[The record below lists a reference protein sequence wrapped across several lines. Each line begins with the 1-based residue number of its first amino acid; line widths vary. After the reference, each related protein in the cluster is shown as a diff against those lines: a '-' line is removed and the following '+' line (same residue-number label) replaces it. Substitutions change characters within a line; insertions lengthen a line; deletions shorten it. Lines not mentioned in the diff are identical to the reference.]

1 MTQKKRK
8 VCIVHYNTPELLR
21 ACILSFMKQGT
32 EWHFIIFDNSDQR
45 PVTMEMLSE
54 WGLTQTKS
62 VFGIIDNT
70 QGQIIDFDKELAR
83 WPSKRTDAERRTAN
97 FGSAKHMMSVEWL
110 IWNTKE
116 PFVLCDSDI
125 LLKRPVDDLYDE
137 TVTAIGY
144 IDQGWNNPHGIKRL
158 WPMLCWINAPECRRL
173 GIHYYDGS
181 RCWGINSD
189 HPHGTWYDT
198 GAAFLE
204 DIRANKEATLRT
216 FTDATERFEHL
227 WSGSWNKD
235 KEKEWQRWL
244 NEHAGLWHLTPR
256 QKGIDDVAICVI
268 ARMEHDYLFEFVE
281 HYIGLGVS
289 KIFIYD
295 NGRGD
300 EPVPQITRAQVEVIN
315 WRDRE
320 AGQNAAYNDCYQKH
334 GYDYGWIGFLDADE
348 FVRLSDRHK
357 DIATYLKDVG
367 GHADVVLLNWRIMT
381 DNGLIHKDA
390 RPIQQRF
397 TQPMLPLDKRVKFTD
412 IPENDHVKAFVRG
425 GIERLKFA
433 DTPHCPTKPADMIA
447 VNSNG
452 ERVKLSAFTPFQH
465 RYAWIDHYHTKTAEE
480 FLGKCR
486 RGFPLGA
493 HYEETY
499 RRQAVDF
506 FFKINERTP
515 EKGALLRD
523 ILLTI
528 PNTERIMEHVTKI
541 PETGNQVKLIAERG
555 YLLKSKV
562 SGKTYEEISTCDM
575 KRWEVIEDPD
585 YVKKAAAEP
594 QPTEKADGKPQTRKR
609 TSNKSKK

>member
-21 ACILSFMKQGT
+21 ACLLSFMKQGA
-32 EWHFIIFDNSDQR
+32 EWNFVIFDNSNQK

-54 WGLTQTKS
+54 WELARTDNT
-62 VFGIIDNT
+62 FGIIDNT
-70 QGQIIDFDKELAR
+70 QGQIIDFDKELAK

-97 FGSAKHMMSVEWL
+97 FGSAKHMMSVDWL

-137 TVTAIGY
+137 SVTAIGC

-158 WPMLCWINAPECRRL
+158 LPMLCYINAPECRRL
-173 GIHYYDGS
+173 NIHFYDGS

-204 DIRANKEATLRT
+204 DIRANKDATLRT

-256 QKGIDDVAICVI
+256 QRGINDVAICVI

-281 HYIGLGVS
+281 YYIGLGVK

-357 DIATYLKDVG
+357 DITAYLKDIG

-390 RPIQQRF
+390 RPVQQRF

-452 ERVKLSAFTPFQH
+452 ERAKLSAFTPFQH

-480 FLGKCR
+480 FLGKCL

-515 EKGALLRD
+515 EKEALLRD

-541 PETGNQVKLIAERG
+541 PETGNQVKLVAERG

-562 SGKTYEEISTCDM
+562 SGKTYQEISTCDV
-575 KRWEVIEDPD
+575 KRWEVIENADAPKAEGESKPKTTKRANRKE
-585 YVKKAAAEP
+585 KK
-594 QPTEKADGKPQTRKR
+594 
-609 TSNKSKK
+609 

>member
-21 ACILSFMKQGT
+21 ACLLSFMKQGT
-32 EWHFIIFDNSDQR
+32 EWHFVIFDNSNQR

-54 WGLTQTKS
+54 WELTQTDS
-62 VFGIIDNT
+62 TFGIIDNT
-70 QGQIIDFDKELAR
+70 QGQIIDFDKELAK

-97 FGSAKHMMSVEWL
+97 FGSAKHMMSVDWL

-137 TVTAIGY
+137 SVTAIGF

-189 HPHGTWYDT
+189 HNHGTWYDT

-256 QKGIDDVAICVI
+256 QRGINDVAICVI

-281 HYIGLGVS
+281 HYIGLGVK

-381 DNGLIHKDA
+381 DSGLIHKDA
-390 RPIQQRF
+390 RPVQQRF

-425 GIERLKFA
+425 GIERLKFS

-452 ERVKLSAFTPFQH
+452 ERAKLSAFTPFQH

-480 FLGKCR
+480 FLCKCR

-506 FFKINERTP
+506 FFKINEQTP
-515 EKGALLRD
+515 EKEAMLRD

-541 PETGNQVKLIAERG
+541 PETGNQVKLTAEKG
-555 YLLKSKV
+555 YLLKSKK
-562 SGKTYEEISTCDM
+562 SGKTYREIETLDL
-575 KRWEVIEDPD
+575 KRWEVIPD
-585 YVKKAAAEP
+585 ADATSTVAAE
-594 QPTEKADGKPQTRKR
+594 TESKPKTTKRANRKGK
-609 TSNKSKK
+609 

>member
-1 MTQKKRK
+1 M
-8 VCIVHYNTPELLR
+8 
-21 ACILSFMKQGT
+21 
-32 EWHFIIFDNSDQR
+32 
-45 PVTMEMLSE
+45 
-54 WGLTQTKS
+54 
-62 VFGIIDNT
+62 
-70 QGQIIDFDKELAR
+70 
-83 WPSKRTDAERRTAN
+83 
-97 FGSAKHMMSVEWL
+97 
-110 IWNTKE
+110 
-116 PFVLCDSDI
+116 LCDSDI

-137 TVTAIGY
+137 GVTAIGC

-158 WPMLCWINAPECRRL
+158 LPMLCYINAPECRRL

-256 QKGIDDVAICVI
+256 QRGINDVAICVI

-281 HYIGLGVS
+281 HYIGLGVK

-300 EPVPQITRAQVEVIN
+300 EPVPQITRAQVEVVN

-334 GYDYGWIGFLDADE
+334 GYEYGWIGFLDADE
-348 FVRLSDRHK
+348 FVRLGDRHK

-390 RPIQQRF
+390 RPVQQRF

-452 ERVKLSAFTPFQH
+452 ERAKLSAFTPFQH

-499 RRQAVDF
+499 RRQAVDL

-515 EKGALLRD
+515 EKEALLRD

-541 PETGNQVKLIAERG
+541 PEGGNQVKLVAERG

-562 SGKTYEEISTCDM
+562 SGKTYQEISTCDM
-575 KRWEVIEDPD
+575 KRWEVIENADAPKAEGEKKHKT
-585 YVKKAAAEP
+585 KKA
-594 QPTEKADGKPQTRKR
+594 
-609 TSNKSKK
+609 KK

>member
-1 MTQKKRK
+1 MNNRK
-8 VCIVHYNTPELLR
+8 TICIVHYNTPELTK
-21 ACILSFMKQGT
+21 AAILSIRKQGG
-32 EWHFIIFDNSDQR
+32 EDYKIVIFDNSDKR
-45 PVTMEMLSE
+45 PFIGCAEM
-54 WGLTQTKS
+54 GDVIKY
-62 VFGIIDNT
+62 DNT
-70 QGQIIDFDKELAR
+70 KGKLVDFDAELAK

-110 IWNTKE
+110 LQNME
-116 PFVLCDSDI
+116 GPFMLCDSDI
-125 LLKRPVDDLYDE
+125 LLKRPVDDLFDE
-137 TVTAIGY
+137 SVTAIGF

-189 HPHGTWYDT
+189 HQHGTWYDT

-256 QKGIDDVAICVI
+256 QRGINDVAICVI

-281 HYIGLGVS
+281 HYIGLGVK

-357 DIATYLKDVG
+357 DIVTYLKDVG

-381 DNGLIHKDA
+381 DSGLTHKDA
-390 RPIQQRF
+390 RPVQQRF

-412 IPENDHVKAFVRG
+412 TPENDHVKAFVRG

-452 ERVKLSAFTPFQH
+452 ERAKLSAFTPFQH

-515 EKGALLRD
+515 EKEDLLRD

-541 PETGNQVKLIAERG
+541 QETGNQVKLVAERG

-562 SGKTYEEISTCDM
+562 SGKTYQEISTCDM
-575 KRWEVIEDPD
+575 KRWEVIPD
-585 YVKKAAAEP
+585 AETESKPKTTKRANRKEKK
-594 QPTEKADGKPQTRKR
+594 
-609 TSNKSKK
+609 

>member
-21 ACILSFMKQGT
+21 ACLLSFMKQGT
-32 EWHFIIFDNSDQR
+32 EWHFVIFDNSNQR

-54 WGLTQTKS
+54 WELTQTDS
-62 VFGIIDNT
+62 TFGIIDNT
-70 QGQIIDFDKELAR
+70 QGQIIDFDKELAK

-97 FGSAKHMMSVEWL
+97 FGSAKHMMSVDWL

-137 TVTAIGY
+137 SVTAIGC

-158 WPMLCWINAPECRRL
+158 RPMLCYINAPECRRL
-173 GIHYYDGS
+173 NIHFYDGS
-181 RCWGINSD
+181 RCWGINSN

-216 FTDATERFEHL
+216 FNNEEERYEHL
-227 WSGSWNKD
+227 WSGSWNKN

-256 QKGIDDVAICVI
+256 QRGINDVAICVI

-281 HYIGLGVS
+281 HYIGLGVK

-300 EPVPQITRAQVEVIN
+300 EPVPQITRAQVEVVN

-381 DNGLIHKDA
+381 DNGLIHKDT
-390 RPIQQRF
+390 RPVQQRF

-452 ERVKLSAFTPFQH
+452 ERAKLSAFAPFQH

-515 EKGALLRD
+515 EKEALLRD

-541 PETGNQVKLIAERG
+541 PETGNQVKLVAERG

-562 SGKTYEEISTCDM
+562 SGKTYQEISTCDM
-575 KRWEVIEDPD
+575 KRWEVIENADAPKAEGEKKPKT
-585 YVKKAAAEP
+585 KKA
-594 QPTEKADGKPQTRKR
+594 
-609 TSNKSKK
+609 KK

>member
-1 MTQKKRK
+1 MNNRK
-8 VCIVHYNTPELLR
+8 TICIVHYNTPELTR
-21 ACILSFMKQGT
+21 AAVLSIRKHGG
-32 EWHFIIFDNSDQR
+32 EDYKIVIFDNSDKR
-45 PVTMEMLSE
+45 PFFGCAEM
-54 WGLTQTKS
+54 GDYIKC
-62 VFGIIDNT
+62 DNT
-70 QGQIIDFDKELAR
+70 QGQIIDFDKELAK

-97 FGSAKHMMSVEWL
+97 FGSAKHMMSVDWL

-137 TVTAIGY
+137 SVTAIGC

-158 WPMLCWINAPECRRL
+158 LPMLCYINAPECRRL
-173 GIHYYDGS
+173 NIHFYDGS

-189 HPHGTWYDT
+189 NNHGTWYDT

-216 FTDATERFEHL
+216 FNNEEERYEHL

-235 KEKEWQRWL
+235 KEWQRWL

-256 QKGIDDVAICVI
+256 QRGINDVAICVI

-281 HYIGLGVS
+281 HYIGLGVK
-289 KIFIYD
+289 KIFVYD

-397 TQPMLPLDKRVKFTD
+397 TRPMLPLDKRVKFTD

-425 GIERLKFA
+425 GIECLKFA

-452 ERVKLSAFTPFQH
+452 ERAKLSAFTPFQH

-506 FFKINERTP
+506 FFKINERTT
-515 EKGALLRD
+515 EKEALLRD

-541 PETGNQVKLIAERG
+541 PETGNQVKLVAERG

-562 SGKTYEEISTCDM
+562 SGKTYQEISTCDM
-575 KRWEVIEDPD
+575 KRWEVIENADAPKAEGEKKPKT
-585 YVKKAAAEP
+585 KKA
-594 QPTEKADGKPQTRKR
+594 
-609 TSNKSKK
+609 KK

>member
-1 MTQKKRK
+1 MTKKKRK

-21 ACILSFMKQGT
+21 ACMLSFMKQGT
-32 EWHFIIFDNSDQR
+32 EWHFVIFDNSNQR

-54 WGLTQTKS
+54 WELTQTDS
-62 VFGIIDNT
+62 TFGIIDNT
-70 QGQIIDFDKELAR
+70 QGQIIDFDKELAK

-97 FGSAKHMMSVEWL
+97 FGSAKHMMSVDWL

-137 TVTAIGY
+137 SVTAIGF

-158 WPMLCWINAPECRRL
+158 WPMLCYINAPECRRL

-189 HPHGTWYDT
+189 HNHGTWYDT

-204 DIRANKEATLRT
+204 DIMGNKEATLRT
-216 FTDATERFEHL
+216 FTNATERFEHL

-244 NEHAGLWHLTPR
+244 NEHACLWHLTPR
-256 QKGIDDVAICVI
+256 QRGINDVAICVI

-281 HYIGLGVS
+281 HYIGLGVK

-300 EPVPQITRAQVEVIN
+300 EPVPQITRAKVEIIN

-381 DNGLIHKDA
+381 DSGLIHKDA
-390 RPIQQRF
+390 RPVQQRF

-425 GIERLKFA
+425 GIDRLKFS

-452 ERVKLSAFTPFQH
+452 ERAKLSSFTPFQH

-499 RRQAVDF
+499 RRQAFDF

-515 EKGALLRD
+515 EKEALLRD

-541 PETGNQVKLIAERG
+541 PETGNQVKLVAERG

-562 SGKTYEEISTCDM
+562 SGKTYQEISTCDI
-575 KRWEVIEDPD
+575 KRWDVIPD
-585 YVKKAAAEP
+585 ADTTSTVAAE
-594 QPTEKADGKPQTRKR
+594 TESKPKTTKRANRKGK
-609 TSNKSKK
+609 

>member
-1 MTQKKRK
+1 MTKKKRK

-21 ACILSFMKQGT
+21 ACMLSFMKQGT
-32 EWHFIIFDNSDQR
+32 EWHFVIFDNSNQR

-54 WGLTQTKS
+54 WELTQTDS
-62 VFGIIDNT
+62 TFGIIDNT
-70 QGQIIDFDKELAR
+70 QGQIIDFDKELAK

-97 FGSAKHMMSVEWL
+97 FGSAKHMMSVDWL

-137 TVTAIGY
+137 SVTAIGF

-158 WPMLCWINAPECRRL
+158 WPMLCYINAPECRRL

-189 HPHGTWYDT
+189 HNHGTWYDT

-204 DIRANKEATLRT
+204 DIMGNKEATLRT
-216 FTDATERFEHL
+216 FTNATERFEHL

-244 NEHAGLWHLTPR
+244 NEHACLWHLTPR
-256 QKGIDDVAICVI
+256 QRGINDVAICVI

-281 HYIGLGVS
+281 HYIGLGVK

-381 DNGLIHKDA
+381 DSGLIHKDA

-425 GIERLKFA
+425 GIDRLKFS

-452 ERVKLSAFTPFQH
+452 ERAKLSSFTPFQH

-499 RRQAVDF
+499 RRQAFDF

-515 EKGALLRD
+515 EKEALLRD

-541 PETGNQVKLIAERG
+541 PETGNQVKLVAERG

-562 SGKTYEEISTCDM
+562 SGKTYQEISTCDI
-575 KRWEVIEDPD
+575 KRWDVIPD
-585 YVKKAAAEP
+585 ADTTSTVAAE
-594 QPTEKADGKPQTRKR
+594 TESKPKTTKRANRKGK
-609 TSNKSKK
+609 

>member
-1 MTQKKRK
+1 MKQKT
-8 VCIVHYNTPELLR
+8 VAIVHYNTPDLLR
-21 ACILSFMKQGT
+21 ACLLSFMKQGT
-32 EWHFIIFDNSDQR
+32 EWHFVIFENSNQR

-54 WGLTQTKS
+54 WELTQTDS
-62 VFGIIDNT
+62 TFDIIDNT
-70 QGQIIDFDKELAR
+70 QGQIIDFEKELAK

-97 FGSAKHMMSVEWL
+97 FGSAKHMMSVDWL

-137 TVTAIGY
+137 SVTAIGF

-189 HPHGTWYDT
+189 HNHGTWYDT

-256 QKGIDDVAICVI
+256 QRGINDVAICVI
-268 ARMEHDYLFEFVE
+268 ARMEHDYFFEFVE
-281 HYIGLGVS
+281 HYIGLGVK

-381 DNGLIHKDA
+381 DSGLIHKDA
-390 RPIQQRF
+390 RPVQQRF

-452 ERVKLSAFTPFQH
+452 ERAKLSAFTPFQH

-515 EKGALLRD
+515 EKEALLRD

-541 PETGNQVKLIAERG
+541 PETGNQVKLVAERG

-562 SGKTYEEISTCDM
+562 SGKTYQEISTCDM
-575 KRWEVIEDPD
+575 KRWEVIENAYAPKAEGEKKPKT
-585 YVKKAAAEP
+585 KKA
-594 QPTEKADGKPQTRKR
+594 
-609 TSNKSKK
+609 KK

>member
-21 ACILSFMKQGT
+21 ACLLSFMKQGA
-32 EWHFIIFDNSDQR
+32 EWHFVIFDNSNQR

-54 WGLTQTKS
+54 WGLTQTDS
-62 VFGIIDNT
+62 TFGIIDNT
-70 QGQIIDFDKELAR
+70 HGQIIDFDKELAK

-97 FGSAKHMMSVEWL
+97 FGSAKHMMSVDWL

-137 TVTAIGY
+137 SVTAIGC

-256 QKGIDDVAICVI
+256 QRGINDVAICVI

-281 HYIGLGVS
+281 HYIGLGVK

-300 EPVPQITRAQVEVIN
+300 EPVQQITRAQVEVVN

-357 DIATYLKDVG
+357 DIATYLTDVG

-381 DNGLIHKDA
+381 DSGLIHKDA
-390 RPIQQRF
+390 RPVQQRF
-397 TQPMLPLDKRVKFTD
+397 PQPMLPLDKRVKFTD

-425 GIERLKFA
+425 GIERLKFS

-452 ERVKLSAFTPFQH
+452 ERAKLSAFTPFQH

-499 RRQAVDF
+499 RRQAIDF

-515 EKGALLRD
+515 EKEALLRD

-541 PETGNQVKLIAERG
+541 PETGNQVKLVAERG

-562 SGKTYEEISTCDM
+562 SGKTYQEISTCDM

-585 YVKKAAAEP
+585 YKPTAEAVE
-594 QPTEKADGKPQTRKR
+594 TASEKTVSKPKTAKR
-609 TSNKSKK
+609 TNRKGK

>member
-21 ACILSFMKQGT
+21 ACLLSFMKQGT
-32 EWHFIIFDNSDQR
+32 EWHFVIFDNSNQR
-45 PVTMEMLSE
+45 PVTMEMLNE
-54 WGLTQTKS
+54 WELTQTDS
-62 VFGIIDNT
+62 TFGIIDNT
-70 QGQIIDFDKELAR
+70 QGQIIDFDAELAK

-97 FGSAKHMMSVEWL
+97 FGSAKHMMSVDWL

-125 LLKRPVDDLYDE
+125 LLKRPVDDLFDDS
-137 TVTAIGY
+137 VTAIGF

-189 HPHGTWYDT
+189 HNHGTWYDT

-256 QKGIDDVAICVI
+256 QRGINDVAICVI

-281 HYIGLGVS
+281 HYIGLGVK

-320 AGQNAAYNDCYQKH
+320 ARQNAAYNDCYQKH
-334 GYDYGWIGFLDADE
+334 GYEYGWIGFLDADE

-390 RPIQQRF
+390 RPVQQRF

-452 ERVKLSAFTPFQH
+452 ERAKLSAFTPFQH

-480 FLGKCR
+480 FLCKCR

-515 EKGALLRD
+515 EKEALLRD

-541 PETGNQVKLIAERG
+541 PETGNQMKLVAERG

-562 SGKTYEEISTCDM
+562 SGKTYQEISTCDM
-575 KRWEVIEDPD
+575 KRWEVIPN
-585 YVKKAAAEP
+585 AE
-594 QPTEKADGKPQTRKR
+594 TESKPKTTKR
-609 TSNKSKK
+609 TNRKGK

>member
-21 ACILSFMKQGT
+21 ACLLSFMKQGT
-32 EWHFIIFDNSDQR
+32 EWHFVIFDNSNQR

-54 WGLTQTKS
+54 WGLTQTDS
-62 VFGIIDNT
+62 TFGIIDNT
-70 QGQIIDFDKELAR
+70 QGQIIDFDKELAK

-97 FGSAKHMMSVEWL
+97 FGSAKHMMSVDWL

-125 LLKRPVDDLYDE
+125 LLKRPVDDLFDE
-137 TVTAIGY
+137 SVTAIGF

-158 WPMLCWINAPECRRL
+158 WPMLCYINAPECRRL

-181 RCWGINSD
+181 RCWGINSN

-256 QKGIDDVAICVI
+256 QRGINDVAICVI

-281 HYIGLGVS
+281 HYIGLGVK

-390 RPIQQRF
+390 RPVQQRF

-452 ERVKLSAFTPFQH
+452 ERAKLSAFTPFQH

-480 FLGKCR
+480 FLDKCR

-506 FFKINERTP
+506 FFKINERTS
-515 EKGALLRD
+515 EKEALLRD

-541 PETGNQVKLIAERG
+541 PETGNQVKLVAERG

-562 SGKTYEEISTCDM
+562 SGKTYQEISTCDI
-575 KRWEVIEDPD
+575 KRWEVIENADAP
-585 YVKKAAAEP
+585 KAEG
-594 QPTEKADGKPQTRKR
+594 ESKPKTTKR
-609 TSNKSKK
+609 TNRKGK

>member
-1 MTQKKRK
+1 MTNRK
-8 VCIVHYNTPELLR
+8 TICIVHYNTPELTK
-21 ACILSFMKQGT
+21 AAILSIRKQGG
-32 EWHFIIFDNSDQR
+32 EDYKIVIFDNSDKR
-45 PVTMEMLSE
+45 PFIGCAEM
-54 WGLTQTKS
+54 GDVIKY
-62 VFGIIDNT
+62 DNT
-70 QGQIIDFDKELAR
+70 KGKLVDFDAELAK

-97 FGSAKHMMSVEWL
+97 FGSAKHMMSVDWL
-110 IWNTKE
+110 IWNIKE

-125 LLKRPVDDLYDE
+125 LLKRPVDDLFDE
-137 TVTAIGY
+137 SVTAIGF

-256 QKGIDDVAICVI
+256 QRGINDVAICVI

-281 HYIGLGVS
+281 HYIGLGVK

-300 EPVPQITRAQVEVIN
+300 EPVPQITRAQVEVVN

-348 FVRLSDRHK
+348 FVRMSDRHK

-390 RPIQQRF
+390 RPVQQRF

-452 ERVKLSAFTPFQH
+452 ERAKLSAFTPFQH

-515 EKGALLRD
+515 EKEALLRD

-541 PETGNQVKLIAERG
+541 PETGNQVKLVAERG

-562 SGKTYEEISTCDM
+562 SGKTYQEISTCDM
-575 KRWEVIEDPD
+575 KRWEVIPD
-585 YVKKAAAEP
+585 AETESKPKTTKRANRKEKK
-594 QPTEKADGKPQTRKR
+594 
-609 TSNKSKK
+609 

>member
-1 MTQKKRK
+1 MTHRK
-8 VCIVHYNTPELLR
+8 TICIVHYNTPELTK
-21 ACILSFMKQGT
+21 AAILSIRKQGG
-32 EWHFIIFDNSDQR
+32 EDYQIVIFDNSDKR
-45 PVTMEMLSE
+45 PFIGCAEM
-54 WGLTQTKS
+54 GDYIKY
-62 VFGIIDNT
+62 DNT
-70 QGQIIDFDKELAR
+70 KGKLVDFDAELAK

-97 FGSAKHMMSVEWL
+97 FGSAKHMMSVDWL
-110 IWNTKE
+110 IWNIKE

-125 LLKRPVDDLYDE
+125 LLKRPIDDLFDE
-137 TVTAIGY
+137 SVTAIGF

-158 WPMLCWINAPECRRL
+158 WPMLCWINTPECRRL

-189 HPHGTWYDT
+189 HPNGTWYDT

-256 QKGIDDVAICVI
+256 QRGINDVAICVI

-281 HYIGLGVS
+281 HYIGLGVK

-300 EPVPQITRAQVEVIN
+300 EPVPQITRAQVEVVN

-390 RPIQQRF
+390 RPVQQRF

-452 ERVKLSAFTPFQH
+452 ERAKLSAFTPFQH

-515 EKGALLRD
+515 EKEALLRD
-523 ILLTI
+523 IILTI

-541 PETGNQVKLIAERG
+541 PETGNQVKLVAERG

-562 SGKTYEEISTCDM
+562 SGKTYQEISTCDM
-575 KRWEVIEDPD
+575 KRWEVIENADAP
-585 YVKKAAAEP
+585 KAEG
-594 QPTEKADGKPQTRKR
+594 ESKPKTTKR
-609 TSNKSKK
+609 TNRKGK

>member
-1 MTQKKRK
+1 
-8 VCIVHYNTPELLR
+8 
-21 ACILSFMKQGT
+21 
-32 EWHFIIFDNSDQR
+32 
-45 PVTMEMLSE
+45 
-54 WGLTQTKS
+54 
-62 VFGIIDNT
+62 
-70 QGQIIDFDKELAR
+70 
-83 WPSKRTDAERRTAN
+83 
-97 FGSAKHMMSVEWL
+97 MMSVDWL

-137 TVTAIGY
+137 SVTAIGF

-158 WPMLCWINAPECRRL
+158 WPMLCYINAPECRRL

-189 HPHGTWYDT
+189 HPYGTWYDT

-227 WSGSWNKD
+227 WSGSWNKN

-256 QKGIDDVAICVI
+256 QRGIDDVAICVI

-281 HYIGLGVS
+281 HYIGLGVK

-320 AGQNAAYNDCYQKH
+320 AGQNSAYNDCYQKH

-348 FVRLSDRHK
+348 FVRLSDLHN

-381 DNGLIHKDA
+381 DSGLIHKDA
-390 RPIQQRF
+390 RPVQQRL
-397 TQPMLPLDKRVKFTD
+397 THPMLPLDKCVKFAD

-433 DTPHCPTKPADMIA
+433 DTPHCPTKPTDMIA

-480 FLGKCR
+480 FLCKCR

-515 EKGALLRD
+515 EKEALLRD

-541 PETGNQVKLIAERG
+541 PETGNQVKLVAERG

-562 SGKTYEEISTCDM
+562 SGKTYQEISTCDM
-575 KRWEVIEDPD
+575 KRWEVIENADAPKAEGEKKPKT
-585 YVKKAAAEP
+585 KKA
-594 QPTEKADGKPQTRKR
+594 
-609 TSNKSKK
+609 KK

>member
-1 MTQKKRK
+1 
-8 VCIVHYNTPELLR
+8 
-21 ACILSFMKQGT
+21 
-32 EWHFIIFDNSDQR
+32 
-45 PVTMEMLSE
+45 
-54 WGLTQTKS
+54 
-62 VFGIIDNT
+62 
-70 QGQIIDFDKELAR
+70 
-83 WPSKRTDAERRTAN
+83 
-97 FGSAKHMMSVEWL
+97 MMSVDWL

-116 PFVLCDSDI
+116 PFVLADSDI

-137 TVTAIGY
+137 SVTAIGF

-189 HPHGTWYDT
+189 RPHGTWYDT

-204 DIRANKEATLRT
+204 DIKANKEATLRT

-235 KEKEWQRWL
+235 KEKEWRRWL
-244 NEHAGLWHLTPR
+244 NEHAALWHLTPR
-256 QKGIDDVAICVI
+256 QKGINDVAICVI

-381 DNGLIHKDA
+381 DSGLTHKDS

-397 TQPMLPLDKRVKFTD
+397 TQPMLPLDKRVKFAD

-515 EKGALLRD
+515 EKEALLRD

-541 PETGNQVKLIAERG
+541 PETGNQVKLVAERG

-562 SGKTYEEISTCDM
+562 SGKTYQEISTCDM

-585 YVKKAAAEP
+585 YVKPEVKTKES
-594 QPTEKADGKPQTRKR
+594 KPQTRKR

>member
-1 MTQKKRK
+1 MRRK
-8 VCIVHYNTPELLR
+8 TVAIIHYNTPELTMAAIGSLLKNGGGPFR
-21 ACILSFMKQGT
+21 VVV
-32 EWHFIIFDNSDQR
+32 FDNSDQR
-45 PVTMEMLSE
+45 PFEGATNV
-54 WGLTQTKS
+54 Q
-62 VFGIIDNT
+62 VFDNT
-70 QGQIIDFDKELAR
+70 KGQIIDFDKELAK

-97 FGSAKHMMSVEWL
+97 FGSAKHMMSVDWL
-110 IWNTKE
+110 IWNIKE

-125 LLKRPVDDLYDE
+125 LLKRPVDDLFDE
-137 TVTAIGY
+137 SVTAIGF

-189 HPHGTWYDT
+189 HQHGTWYDT

-216 FTDATERFEHL
+216 FTDATERYEHL

-256 QKGIDDVAICVI
+256 QRGINDVAVCVI

-281 HYIGLGVS
+281 HYIGLGVK

-315 WRDRE
+315 WRDRD

-367 GHADVVLLNWRIMT
+367 GHADVVLLNWRIIT

-390 RPIQQRF
+390 RPVQQRF

-452 ERVKLSAFTPFQH
+452 ERAKLSAFTPFQH

-506 FFKINERTP
+506 FF
-515 EKGALLRD
+515 
-523 ILLTI
+523 
-528 PNTERIMEHVTKI
+528 
-541 PETGNQVKLIAERG
+541 
-555 YLLKSKV
+555 
-562 SGKTYEEISTCDM
+562 
-575 KRWEVIEDPD
+575 
-585 YVKKAAAEP
+585 
-594 QPTEKADGKPQTRKR
+594 
-609 TSNKSKK
+609 

>member
-1 MTQKKRK
+1 MTQKKKK

-21 ACILSFMKQGT
+21 ACLLSFMKQGT
-32 EWHFIIFDNSDQR
+32 EWHFVIFENSDQR
-45 PVTMEMLSE
+45 PVTMEMLSD
-54 WGLTQTKS
+54 WGLTQTDS
-62 VFGIIDNT
+62 TFGIIDNT
-70 QGQIIDFDKELAR
+70 QGQIIDFDKELAK
-83 WPSKRTDAERRTAN
+83 WLSKRTDAERRTAN
-97 FGSAKHMMSVEWL
+97 FGSAKHMMSVDWL
-110 IWNTKE
+110 IWNIKE

-125 LLKRPVDDLYDE
+125 LLKRPVDDLFDE
-137 TVTAIGY
+137 SVTAIGF

-189 HPHGTWYDT
+189 HQHGTWYDT

-216 FTDATERFEHL
+216 FTDATERYEHL

-256 QKGIDDVAICVI
+256 QRGINDVAVCVI

-281 HYIGLGVS
+281 HYIGLGVK

-367 GHADVVLLNWRIMT
+367 GHADVVLLNWRIIT

-390 RPIQQRF
+390 RPVQQRF

-452 ERVKLSAFTPFQH
+452 ERAKLSAFTPFQH

-515 EKGALLRD
+515 EKEALLRD

-541 PETGNQVKLIAERG
+541 PETGNQVKLVAERG

-562 SGKTYEEISTCDM
+562 SGKTYQEISTCDM
-575 KRWEVIEDPD
+575 KRWEVIENADAPST
-585 YVKKAAAEP
+585 VAAE
-594 QPTEKADGKPQTRKR
+594 TESKPKTAKR
-609 TSNKSKK
+609 TNRKGK

>member
-1 MTQKKRK
+1 MTQKKK

-32 EWHFIIFDNSDQR
+32 EWHFVIFDNSDQR

-70 QGQIIDFDKELAR
+70 QGQIIDFDAELAK

-97 FGSAKHMMSVEWL
+97 FGSAKHMMSVDWL

-137 TVTAIGY
+137 SVTAIGF

-204 DIRANKEATLRT
+204 DIKANKEATLRT
-216 FTDATERFEHL
+216 FTDVTERFEHL

-244 NEHAGLWHLTPR
+244 NEHAGLWHMTPR
-256 QKGIDDVAICVI
+256 QKGINDVAICVI

-281 HYIGLGVS
+281 HYIGLGVK

-315 WRDRE
+315 WRDRD

-348 FVRLSDRHK
+348 FVRLSDHHK

-381 DNGLIHKDA
+381 DSGLIHKDA
-390 RPIQQRF
+390 RPVQQRF

-452 ERVKLSAFTPFQH
+452 ERAKLSAFTPFQH

-480 FLGKCR
+480 FLCKCR

-515 EKGALLRD
+515 EKEALLRD

-541 PETGNQVKLIAERG
+541 PETGNQVKLVAERG

-562 SGKTYEEISTCDM
+562 SGKTYQEISTCDM
-575 KRWEVIEDPD
+575 KRWEVIPD
-585 YVKKAAAEP
+585 ADTTSTVAAE
-594 QPTEKADGKPQTRKR
+594 TNGKPKTTKRANRKE
-609 TSNKSKK
+609 KK

>member
-1 MTQKKRK
+1 MAQKKRK

-21 ACILSFMKQGT
+21 ACLLSFMKQGT
-32 EWHFIIFDNSDQR
+32 EWHFVIFDNSNKR

-54 WGLTQTKS
+54 WELIQTDS
-62 VFGIIDNT
+62 TFGIIDNT
-70 QGQIIDFDKELAR
+70 QGQIIDFDKELAK

-97 FGSAKHMMSVEWL
+97 FGSAKHMMSVDWL

-137 TVTAIGY
+137 SVTAIGF

-189 HPHGTWYDT
+189 HNHGTWYDT

-256 QKGIDDVAICVI
+256 QRGINDVAICVI

-281 HYIGLGVS
+281 HYIGLGVK

-300 EPVPQITRAQVEVIN
+300 EPLPQITRAQVEVIN

-381 DNGLIHKDA
+381 DSGLIHKDA

-452 ERVKLSAFTPFQH
+452 ERAKLSAFTPFQH

-515 EKGALLRD
+515 EKEALLRD

-541 PETGNQVKLIAERG
+541 QETGNQVKLVAERG

-562 SGKTYEEISTCDM
+562 SGKTYQEISTCDM
-575 KRWEVIEDPD
+575 KRWEVVENADAPKAEGEKKPKT
-585 YVKKAAAEP
+585 KKA
-594 QPTEKADGKPQTRKR
+594 
-609 TSNKSKK
+609 KK

>member
-21 ACILSFMKQGT
+21 ACLLSFMKQGT
-32 EWHFIIFDNSDQR
+32 EWHFVIFDNSNQR

-54 WGLTQTKS
+54 WELTQTDS
-62 VFGIIDNT
+62 TFGIIDNT
-70 QGQIIDFDKELAR
+70 QGQIIDFDKELQK

-97 FGSAKHMMSVEWL
+97 FGSAKHMMSVDWL
-110 IWNTKE
+110 IWNTKD

-125 LLKRPVDDLYDE
+125 LLKRPVDDLFDE
-137 TVTAIGY
+137 SVTAIGF

-158 WPMLCWINAPECRRL
+158 WPMLCYINAPECRRL

-256 QKGIDDVAICVI
+256 QRGINDVAICVI

-281 HYIGLGVS
+281 HYIGLGVK

-348 FVRLSDRHK
+348 FVRMSDRHK

-381 DNGLIHKDA
+381 DSGLIHKDA
-390 RPIQQRF
+390 RPVQQRF
-397 TQPMLPLDKRVKFTD
+397 TEPMLPLDKRVKFTD

-452 ERVKLSAFTPFQH
+452 ERAKLSAFTPFQH

-480 FLGKCR
+480 FLDKCR

-515 EKGALLRD
+515 EKEDLLRD

-541 PETGNQVKLIAERG
+541 PETGNQVKLVAERG

-562 SGKTYEEISTCDM
+562 SGKTYQEISTCDM
-575 KRWEVIEDPD
+575 RRWEVIENADAPKAEGEKKPKT
-585 YVKKAAAEP
+585 KKA
-594 QPTEKADGKPQTRKR
+594 
-609 TSNKSKK
+609 KK

>member
-1 MTQKKRK
+1 MTQKMRK

-21 ACILSFMKQGT
+21 ACLLSFMKQGT
-32 EWHFIIFDNSDQR
+32 EWHFVIFDNSNQR

-54 WGLTQTKS
+54 WELTQTDS
-62 VFGIIDNT
+62 TFGIIDNT
-70 QGQIIDFDKELAR
+70 QGQIIDFDKELAK

-97 FGSAKHMMSVEWL
+97 FGSAKHMMSVDWL

-125 LLKRPVDDLYDE
+125 LLKRPVDDLFDE
-137 TVTAIGY
+137 SVTAIGF

-189 HPHGTWYDT
+189 HNHGTWYDT

-227 WSGSWNKD
+227 WSGSWNKE

-256 QKGIDDVAICVI
+256 QRGINDVAICVI

-281 HYIGLGVS
+281 HYIGLGVK

-300 EPVPQITRAQVEVIN
+300 EPVPQITRAQVEVVN
-315 WRDRE
+315 WRNRE

-381 DNGLIHKDA
+381 DSGLIHKDA
-390 RPIQQRF
+390 RPVQQRF

-433 DTPHCPTKPADMIA
+433 DTPHCPTKPVDMIA

-452 ERVKLSAFTPFQH
+452 ERAKLSAFTPFQH

-515 EKGALLRD
+515 EKEALLRD

-541 PETGNQVKLIAERG
+541 PETGNQVKLVAERG
-555 YLLKSKV
+555 YLLKSKA
-562 SGKTYEEISTCDM
+562 SGKTYQEISTCDL

-585 YVKKAAAEP
+585 YVKPEMK
-594 QPTEKADGKPQTRKR
+594 TEESKPQTQKRK
-609 TSNKSKK
+609 SSKSKK

>member
-21 ACILSFMKQGT
+21 ACLLSFMKQGT
-32 EWHFIIFDNSDQR
+32 EWHFVIFDNSNQR

-54 WGLTQTKS
+54 WELTQTDNT
-62 VFGIIDNT
+62 FGIIDNT
-70 QGQIIDFDKELAR
+70 QGQIIDFDAELAK

-97 FGSAKHMMSVEWL
+97 FGSAKHMMSVDWL

-137 TVTAIGY
+137 SVTAIGF

-158 WPMLCWINAPECRRL
+158 WPMLCWVNAPECRRL
-173 GIHYYDGS
+173 GIHFYDGS

-204 DIRANKEATLRT
+204 DIRANSEATLRT

-256 QKGIDDVAICVI
+256 QRGINDVAICVI

-281 HYIGLGVS
+281 HYIGLGVK

-390 RPIQQRF
+390 RPVQQRF
-397 TQPMLPLDKRVKFTD
+397 TQPILPLDKRVKFTD

-425 GIERLKFA
+425 GIERLKYA

-452 ERVKLSAFTPFQH
+452 ERAKLSAFTPFQH

-480 FLGKCR
+480 FLDKCR

-493 HYEETY
+493 HYEDAY

-515 EKGALLRD
+515 EKEALLRD

-541 PETGNQVKLIAERG
+541 PETGNQVKLVAERG

-562 SGKTYEEISTCDM
+562 SGKTYQEISTCDM

-585 YVKKAAAEP
+585 YKPAAEAAETASEK
-594 QPTEKADGKPQTRKR
+594 TESKPKTAKR
-609 TSNKSKK
+609 ANSKNK

>member
-21 ACILSFMKQGT
+21 ACLLSFMKQGT
-32 EWHFIIFDNSDQR
+32 EWHFVIFDNSNQR

-54 WGLTQTKS
+54 WGLTQTDS
-62 VFGIIDNT
+62 TFGIIDNT
-70 QGQIIDFDKELAR
+70 HGQIIDFDKELAK

-97 FGSAKHMMSVEWL
+97 FGSAKHMMSVDWL

-137 TVTAIGY
+137 SVTAIGF

-158 WPMLCWINAPECRRL
+158 WPMLCYINAPECRRL

-189 HPHGTWYDT
+189 HNHGTWYDT

-244 NEHAGLWHLTPR
+244 NEHAGLCHLTPR
-256 QKGIDDVAICVI
+256 QRGINDVAICVI

-281 HYIGLGVS
+281 HYIGLGVK

-348 FVRLSDRHK
+348 FVRLSDRHM

-367 GHADVVLLNWRIMT
+367 GHSDVVLLNWRIMT

-390 RPIQQRF
+390 RPVQQRF

-452 ERVKLSAFTPFQH
+452 DRAKLSAFTPFQH

-480 FLGKCR
+480 FLCKCR

-515 EKGALLRD
+515 EKEALLRD

-541 PETGNQVKLIAERG
+541 PETGNQVKLVAERG

-562 SGKTYEEISTCDM
+562 SGKTYQEISTCDM
-575 KRWEVIEDPD
+575 KRWEVIENADAPKAEGEKKPKT
-585 YVKKAAAEP
+585 KKA
-594 QPTEKADGKPQTRKR
+594 
-609 TSNKSKK
+609 KK

>member
-21 ACILSFMKQGT
+21 ACLLSFMKQGT
-32 EWHFIIFDNSDQR
+32 EWHFVIFDNSNQR

-54 WGLTQTKS
+54 WELTQTDS
-62 VFGIIDNT
+62 TFGIIDNT
-70 QGQIIDFDKELAR
+70 QGQIIDFDKELAK
-83 WPSKRTDAERRTAN
+83 WPSKRMDAERRTAN
-97 FGSAKHMMSVEWL
+97 FGSAKHMMSVDWL

-125 LLKRPVDDLYDE
+125 LLKRPIDDLYDE
-137 TVTAIGY
+137 SVTAIGF

-198 GAAFLE
+198 GSAFLE

-216 FTDATERFEHL
+216 FTDATERYEHL

-256 QKGIDDVAICVI
+256 QRGISDVAICVI

-281 HYIGLGVS
+281 HYIGLGVK

-367 GHADVVLLNWRIMT
+367 GHADVVLLNWRIIT

-390 RPIQQRF
+390 RPVQQRF

-433 DTPHCPTKPADMIA
+433 DTPHCPPKPADMIA

-480 FLGKCR
+480 FLCKCR

-515 EKGALLRD
+515 EKEALLRD

-541 PETGNQVKLIAERG
+541 PETGNQVKLVAERG

-562 SGKTYEEISTCDM
+562 SGKTYQEISTCDM
-575 KRWEVIEDPD
+575 KRWEVIENADAPST
-585 YVKKAAAEP
+585 VAAE
-594 QPTEKADGKPQTRKR
+594 TESKPKTAKR
-609 TSNKSKK
+609 TNRKGK

>member
-1 MTQKKRK
+1 
-8 VCIVHYNTPELLR
+8 
-21 ACILSFMKQGT
+21 
-32 EWHFIIFDNSDQR
+32 
-45 PVTMEMLSE
+45 ME
-54 WGLTQTKS
+54 Q
-62 VFGIIDNT
+62 D
-70 QGQIIDFDKELAR
+70 
-83 WPSKRTDAERRTAN
+83 
-97 FGSAKHMMSVEWL
+97 
-110 IWNTKE
+110 
-116 PFVLCDSDI
+116 
-125 LLKRPVDDLYDE
+125 
-137 TVTAIGY
+137 
-144 IDQGWNNPHGIKRL
+144 
-158 WPMLCWINAPECRRL
+158 
-173 GIHYYDGS
+173 
-181 RCWGINSD
+181 
-189 HPHGTWYDT
+189 
-198 GAAFLE
+198 
-204 DIRANKEATLRT
+204 
-216 FTDATERFEHL
+216 
-227 WSGSWNKD
+227 
-235 KEKEWQRWL
+235 
-244 NEHAGLWHLTPR
+244 LTPR
-256 QKGIDDVAICVI
+256 QRGINDVAICVI
-268 ARMEHDYLFEFVE
+268 ARMEHDYIFEFVE
-281 HYIGLGVS
+281 HYIGLGVK

-381 DNGLIHKDA
+381 DNGLIHKDE
-390 RPIQQRF
+390 RPVQQRF

-452 ERVKLSAFTPFQH
+452 ERAKLSAFTPFQH

-480 FLGKCR
+480 FLGKCC

-515 EKGALLRD
+515 EKEALLRD

-541 PETGNQVKLIAERG
+541 PETGNQVKLVAESG

-562 SGKTYEEISTCDM
+562 SGKTYQEISTCDM
-575 KRWEVIEDPD
+575 KRWEVIPE
-585 YVKKAAAEP
+585 AE
-594 QPTEKADGKPQTRKR
+594 TNGKPKTAKR
-609 TSNKSKK
+609 TNRKEKK

>member
-1 MTQKKRK
+1 MTKQKT
-8 VCIVHYNTPELLR
+8 VCVVHYNTPELLR
-21 ACILSFMKQGT
+21 ACLLSFMKQGT
-32 EWHFIIFDNSDQR
+32 EWHFVIFDNSNQR

-54 WGLTQTKS
+54 WELTQTDS
-62 VFGIIDNT
+62 TFCIIDNT
-70 QGQIIDFDKELAR
+70 KGQIIDFDKELAK

-137 TVTAIGY
+137 SVTAIGC

-158 WPMLCWINAPECRRL
+158 LPMLCYINAPECRRL
-173 GIHYYDGS
+173 NIHFYDGS

-189 HPHGTWYDT
+189 HNHGTWYDT

-256 QKGIDDVAICVI
+256 QRGIDDVAICVI

-281 HYIGLGVS
+281 HYIGLGVK

-300 EPVPQITRAQVEVIN
+300 EPVPQITRAQVEVVN

-357 DIATYLKDVG
+357 DIATYLKETG

-390 RPIQQRF
+390 RPVQQRF

-452 ERVKLSAFTPFQH
+452 ERAKLSAFTPFQH

-480 FLGKCR
+480 FLCKCR

-515 EKGALLRD
+515 EKEALLRD

-541 PETGNQVKLIAERG
+541 PETGNQVKLVAERG

-562 SGKTYEEISTCDM
+562 SGKTYQEISTCDL
-575 KRWEVIEDPD
+575 KRWEVIENADAP
-585 YVKKAAAEP
+585 KAEGESKPKTTKRANR
-594 QPTEKADGKPQTRKR
+594 KGK
-609 TSNKSKK
+609 